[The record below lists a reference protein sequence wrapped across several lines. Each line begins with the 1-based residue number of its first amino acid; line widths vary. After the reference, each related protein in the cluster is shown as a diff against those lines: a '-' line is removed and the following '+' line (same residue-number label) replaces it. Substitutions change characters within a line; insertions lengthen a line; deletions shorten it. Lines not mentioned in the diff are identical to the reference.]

1 MKLPLVIAAILAA
14 LPGSAA
20 AQTPAKQQP
29 QAKQAPSQIKPKPV
43 TTVPIRPGGAGP
55 VDTAKAMEQAER
67 LAIQSDLAW
76 VSLYN
81 GAINGRGQ

>member
-14 LPGSAA
+14 LPGSAV

-29 QAKQAPSQIKPKPV
+29 QAKQAPTQIKPKPV
-43 TTVPIRPGGAGP
+43 TTVPVRPAVQTP

-67 LAIQSDLAW
+67 
-76 VSLYN
+76 
-81 GAINGRGQ
+81 